1 MDRCERRDRGRH
13 ATTRRLG
20 RGARRL
26 GLAQAVGERVTK
38 GEDLFQVATD
48 KVEVNVE
55 ALDSGIL
62 GRILVAD
69 GEAADAG
76 QVIAFLASDG

>member
-1 MDRCERRDRGRH
+1 M
-13 ATTRRLG
+13 
-20 RGARRL
+20 
-26 GLAQAVGERVTK
+26 
-38 GEDLFQVATD
+38 ATD

-62 GRILVAD
+62 GRILVAE

-76 QVIAFLASDG
+76 QVIAVLLSDG

>member
-1 MDRCERRDRGRH
+1 MSVEIEVVMPP
-13 ATTRRLG
+13 LG
-20 RGARRL
+20 DAAGELVVSAWL
-26 GLAQAVGERVTK
+26 KAVGDPVTK

-62 GRILVAD
+62 RRVLVAE
-69 GEAADAG
+69 GEAADPG
-76 QVIAFLASDG
+76 QVIAVLDSDG

>member
-1 MDRCERRDRGRH
+1 MNAEIEVVMPPLGDAAGELVVSAWLRSVGDRI
-13 ATTRRLG
+13 
-20 RGARRL
+20 
-26 GLAQAVGERVTK
+26 VK

-62 GRILVAD
+62 GRILVAE

-76 QVIAFLASDG
+76 QVIAVLLSDG

>member
-1 MDRCERRDRGRH
+1 MSAEIEVVMPP
-13 ATTRRLG
+13 LG
-20 RGARRL
+20 DAAGELVVSAWLR
-26 GLAQAVGERVTK
+26 AVGERVTK

-62 GRILVAD
+62 GRILVAE